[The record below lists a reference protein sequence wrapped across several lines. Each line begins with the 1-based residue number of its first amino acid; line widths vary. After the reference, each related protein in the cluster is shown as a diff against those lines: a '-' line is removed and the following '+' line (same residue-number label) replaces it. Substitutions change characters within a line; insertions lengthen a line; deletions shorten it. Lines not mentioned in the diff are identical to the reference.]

1 MVTQCRSQE
10 KQSTT
15 SKRRKE
21 ERRIGEADE
30 SLVMLVTRAQ
40 EGDRTCIEEL
50 TLRVQPRLRSFFMRH
65 LPDPELAEELL
76 QETLLRM
83 LQSLSRLRD
92 VKVFWPWLY
101 RIAHNQIRNHFRDRS
116 RHATVWFSGMEPNHL
131 DGLLHDD
138 SHNAG
143 RSLLKRELKEQLCKA
158 VTQLKKLPRA
168 IVSMRYYEDLSYA
181 QISDRLGCTEINA
194 RASFSRA
201 KKVLRRQLKLQGV
214 SGM

>member
-10 KQSTT
+10 KQNKT
-15 SKRRKE
+15 SKRCRE
-21 ERRIGEADE
+21 EHRIGETDE
-30 SLVMLVTRAQ
+30 SLAMLVTQAQ
-40 EGDRTCIEEL
+40 QGDRVCVEEL
-50 TLRVQPRLRSFFMRH
+50 THCVQPRLRSFFMRH
-65 LPDPELAEELL
+65 LSDPELAEELL

-83 LQSLSRLRD
+83 LQSLPRLRD
-92 VKVFWPWLY
+92 VDVFWPWLY

-116 RHATVWFSGMEPNHL
+116 RHTTVWFSGMEPHHL

-138 SHNAG
+138 SNDAG
-143 RSLLKRELKEQLCKA
+143 RSLLKRELKEQLRRA

-168 IVSMRYYEDLSYA
+168 IVSMRCYEELSYA

-194 RASFSRA
+194 RANFSRA

-214 SGM
+214 SGI